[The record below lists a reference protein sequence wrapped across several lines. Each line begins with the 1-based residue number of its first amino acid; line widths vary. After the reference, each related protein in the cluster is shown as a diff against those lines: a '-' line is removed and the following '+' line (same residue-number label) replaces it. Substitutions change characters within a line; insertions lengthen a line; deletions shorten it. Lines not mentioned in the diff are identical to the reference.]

1 MVFEDSDEPKTV
13 GRFRCVKC
21 GTLVELGEEPPE
33 DDPDE
38 PEDTE

>member
-1 MVFEDSDEPKTV
+1 MLFEDSDEPKTV

-21 GTLVELGEEPPE
+21 GTLVELGTPE

-38 PEDTE
+38 PDDTE